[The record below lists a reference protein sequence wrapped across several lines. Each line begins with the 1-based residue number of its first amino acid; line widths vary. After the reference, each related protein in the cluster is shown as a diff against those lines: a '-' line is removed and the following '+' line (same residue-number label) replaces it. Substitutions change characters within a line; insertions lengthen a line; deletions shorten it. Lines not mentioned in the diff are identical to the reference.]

1 MLGKLRNR
9 KVYKYIMITAIMVLV
24 ISMVG
29 CKNEKLV
36 DEEIVAKVDGE
47 AITKNELYDLMVE
60 QYGTQALDSLIGEKI
75 VNAELEKQKIEVS
88 EEDIETELNKIK
100 QYYESD
106 QAFTEAMAYYGYT
119 LDDIKK
125 DVTMNIQIKRL
136 LGPNITIGEEDIS
149 SYFEQNKTSFDQ
161 KEEVRAR
168 HILVKTED
176 QAKEIK
182 EKISAGED
190 FAQLAKEHSTD
201 EMTKESG
208 GDLGFFGKGK
218 MVKEFEEEAFGL
230 GIGEISN
237 PVKTDYGYHLIKVE
251 EKKEAKEATLE
262 EHKDEIKDILVEA
275 KLPEVYQSW
284 YQEKYDEY
292 KIENYLI
299 EE

>member
-1 MLGKLRNR
+1 
-9 KVYKYIMITAIMVLV
+9 MITAIMVLV

-168 HILVKTED
+168 HILVKTEE

-237 PVKTDYGYHLIKVE
+237 PVKTDYGYHIIKVE

-275 KLPEVYQSW
+275 KLPEVYQNW

>member
-237 PVKTDYGYHLIKVE
+237 PVKTDYGYHIIKVE

-275 KLPEVYQSW
+275 KLPEVYQNW

-292 KIENYLI
+292 KIDNYLI

>member
-1 MLGKLRNR
+1 
-9 KVYKYIMITAIMVLV
+9 MITSIMVLV

-29 CKNEKLV
+29 CKNEKSV
-36 DEEIVAKVDGE
+36 DEEIVAKVNGE
-47 AITKNELYDLMVE
+47 AITKNELYNLMVE

-75 VNAELEKQKIEVS
+75 INAELEKQKIEVS
-88 EEDIETELNKIK
+88 EGDIEAELNKIK

-125 DVTMNIQIKRL
+125 DITMNVQIERL

-168 HILVKTED
+168 HILVKTEE

-237 PVKTDYGYHLIKVE
+237 PVKTDYGYHIIKVE

-275 KLPEVYQSW
+275 KLPEVYQNW

-292 KIENYLI
+292 KIDNYLI